1 MKIDLMEDY
10 WVKNILG
17 KKLRLKVMNIHL
29 KKLVIM
35 VVKKELTLA
44 KVKELV
50 SVKKKEMLK

>member
-10 WVKNILG
+10 WVKNILE
-17 KKLRLKVMNIHL
+17 KKLRLKVMNIQL
-29 KKLVIM
+29 KKHVIM

>member
-1 MKIDLMEDY
+1 MRIDLMEDY